1 MALTDPVTVLKGVG
15 ASRAAQLE
23 KLGIVTLEDLIHYY
37 PRDYEDRTKLV
48 TLSQLTTEEPACFR
62 AMVLST
68 PRTSY
73 VRRGLTYTRC
83 TISDDTARLRIT
95 WFNQPWMSQN
105 LVRGTEYYFYGSL
118 SGDDRKY
125 ELVNPVVEQI
135 EAPPTATRCIIPV
148 YTLTKGLTSRMLQ
161 SLIFAAMER
170 CQGEL
175 TDRLPAG
182 VLEHEQLMPLYPA
195 LIEVHHPT
203 TTEALSKARQRLIF
217 EEFFLYSLGIGLMKA
232 RRGQE
237 SHYPCQKPIPRY
249 FYDSLSF
256 DLTGAQSRCLQE
268 ISDDLLSGSPMNRLV
283 QGDVGSGKT
292 MVALGAMLQ
301 AVENGYQAVLM
312 APTELLADQH
322 NQNFSKIL
330 APLGIPCVLLTGST
344 PTAQRRRILDYIA
357 VGAAKIIVGTHA
369 LFSGTVDFYNLGLVV
384 IDEQHRFGV
393 RQRAA
398 LAAKGNA
405 PHMLVLSAT
414 PIPRTLALILY
425 GDLDVSVIDELPPG
439 RQPVETFL
447 VSSGYRARLNGF
459 IRKQVELGRQV
470 YVVCPA
476 VEENPETGLTAAET
490 MFDTLSRTFPD
501 LKVGLVHGKLRSDAK
516 EYTMAAF
523 LRHEIDILVA
533 TTVIEVG
540 VDVKNATLMV
550 IENADRFGLSQLHQ
564 LRGRVGRGSEKSYC
578 ILVSDNR
585 NLDTRKRLKAL
596 CATNDGFAI
605 SQQDLDLRGPGDF
618 FGSRQ
623 SGLPMFHMASLAGD
637 MAVLQRAQ
645 DSAKAY
651 LTSAPD
657 PDDPANEALLARVHQ
672 LFDAAGDTF
681 N

>member
-48 TLSQLTTEEPACFR
+48 TLSQLTPQEPVCFR
-62 AMVLST
+62 AMVLSA

-73 VRRGLTYTRC
+73 VRKGLTYTRC
-83 TISDDTARLRIT
+83 TISDDTAKLRIT

-105 LVRGTEYYFYGSL
+105 LSQGTEYYFYGSL

-125 ELVNPVVEQI
+125 ELTNPVVEQI

-161 SLIFAAMER
+161 SLISAAMER

-175 TDRLPAG
+175 TDQLPAEI
-182 VLEHEQLMPLYPA
+182 LAQEQLIPLYQA
-195 LIEVHHPT
+195 LVEVHHPT
-203 TTEALSKARQRLIF
+203 TAQALSEARRRLIF
-217 EEFFLYSLGIGLMKA
+217 EEFFLYSLGLGLMKA

-237 SHYPCQKPIPRY
+237 SHYPCTKPVPRY

-256 DLTGAQSRCLQE
+256 DLTHAQSRCLQE

-322 NQNFSKIL
+322 YQNFSDIL

-369 LFSGTVDFYNLGLVV
+369 LFSDTVDFYNLGLVV

-459 IRKQVELGRQV
+459 IRKQVDLGQQV

-476 VEENPETGLTAAET
+476 VEENPDTGLTAAET
-490 MFDTLSRTFPD
+490 MFETLSRTFPD

-516 EYTMAAF
+516 EYTMGAF

-540 VDVKNATLMV
+540 VDVRNATLMV

-623 SGLPMFHMASLAGD
+623 SGLPMFHMASLAVD

-645 DSAKAY
+645 DAAKTY
-651 LTSAPD
+651 LTSVPD
-657 PDDPANEALLARVHQ
+657 PDAPEHQALLARVHQ

>member
-1 MALTDPVTVLKGVG
+1 MVLTDPVTVLKGVG

-23 KLGIVTLEDLIHYY
+23 MLGVVTLEELIHYY
-37 PRDYEDRTKLV
+37 PRDYEDRTKMV

-73 VRRGLTYTRC
+73 VRKGLTYTRC
-83 TISDDTARLRIT
+83 TISDDTAKVRIT

-105 LVRGTEYYFYGSL
+105 LVQGESYYFYGSL

-125 ELVNPVVEQI
+125 ELLNPVVEQI

-161 SLIFAAMER
+161 SLIFTAMEQCR
-170 CQGEL
+170 DQL
-175 TDRLPAG
+175 TDGLPDG
-182 VLEHEQLMPLYPA
+182 ILEQEQLVPLYQA
-195 LIEVHHPT
+195 LAQVHHPT
-203 TTEALSKARQRLIF
+203 TTEALSEARRRLIF
-217 EEFFLYSLGIGLMKA
+217 EEFFLYSLGLGLMKA

-237 SHYPCQKPIPRY
+237 SHYPCQKPVPQY

-256 DLTGAQSRCLQE
+256 ALTNAQSRCLKE

-322 NQNFSKIL
+322 YQNFSNIL

-344 PTAQRRRILDYIA
+344 PTAQRRRALDYIA
-357 VGAAKIIVGTHA
+357 VGAAKIIIGTHA
-369 LFSGTVDFYNLGLVV
+369 LFSGTVDYYNLGLVV

-425 GDLDVSVIDELPPG
+425 GDLDVSVIDELPRG

-459 IRKQVELGRQV
+459 IRKQVDAGRQV

-476 VEENPETGLTAAET
+476 VEENAETGLTAAET
-490 MFDTLSRTFPD
+490 MFEALSATFPD
-501 LKVGLVHGKLRSDAK
+501 FKVGLVHGKLRSEAK
-516 EYTMAAF
+516 EYTMGAF

-540 VDVKNATLMV
+540 VDVRNATLMV

-637 MAVLQRAQ
+637 MTVLQRAQ
-645 DSAKAY
+645 DAAKAY

-657 PDDPANEALLARVHQ
+657 PTDPGNQALLTRVHQ

>member
-1 MALTDPVTVLKGVG
+1 MVLTDPVTVLKGVG

-23 KLGIVTLEDLIHYY
+23 KLGIVTLEDLIHCY
-37 PRDYEDRTKLV
+37 PRDYEDRTKMV
-48 TLSQLTTEEPACFR
+48 TLSQLTPEESACFR
-62 AMVLST
+62 AMVLSA

-73 VRRGLTYTRC
+73 VRKGLTYTRC
-83 TISDDTARLRIT
+83 TVSDDTAKVRVT

-105 LVRGTEYYFYGSL
+105 LLPGESYYFYGSL

-125 ELVNPVVEQI
+125 ELTNPVVEQI

-161 SLIFAAMER
+161 SLIFTAMEQCR
-170 CQGEL
+170 DQL
-175 TDRLPAG
+175 TDGLPDG
-182 VLEHEQLMPLYPA
+182 ILEQEQLVPLYQA
-195 LIEVHHPT
+195 LLEVHHPT
-203 TTEALSKARQRLIF
+203 TTEALSEARRRLIF
-217 EEFFLYSLGIGLMKA
+217 EEFFLYSLGLGLMKA

-237 SHYPCQKPIPRY
+237 SHYPCTKPVPQY

-256 DLTGAQSRCLQE
+256 SLTGAQSRCLRE

-322 NQNFSKIL
+322 YQNFSKIL
-330 APLGIPCVLLTGST
+330 APMGIPCGLLTGST
-344 PTAQRRRILDYIA
+344 PTAQRRRALDYIA
-357 VGAAKIIVGTHA
+357 VGAAKIIIGTHA
-369 LFSGTVDFYNLGLVV
+369 LFSGTVDYYNLGLVV

-398 LAAKGNA
+398 LATKGNA

-459 IRKQVELGRQV
+459 IRKQVDAGRQV

-476 VEENPETGLTAAET
+476 VEENAETGLTAAET
-490 MFDTLSRTFPD
+490 MFETLSATFPD

-516 EYTMAAF
+516 EYTMGAF

-540 VDVKNATLMV
+540 VDVSNATLMV

-585 NLDTRKRLKAL
+585 NLVTRKRLKAL

-637 MAVLQRAQ
+637 MTVLQRAQ
-645 DSAKAY
+645 DAAKSY

-657 PDDPANEALLARVHQ
+657 PMDPSNQALLARVHQ

>member
-23 KLGIVTLEDLIHYY
+23 KLRIVTLEDLIHYY

-217 EEFFLYSLGIGLMKA
+217 EEFFLYSLGVGLMKA

-237 SHYPCQKPIPRY
+237 SH
-249 FYDSLSF
+249 
-256 DLTGAQSRCLQE
+256 
-268 ISDDLLSGSPMNRLV
+268 
-283 QGDVGSGKT
+283 
-292 MVALGAMLQ
+292 
-301 AVENGYQAVLM
+301 
-312 APTELLADQH
+312 
-322 NQNFSKIL
+322 
-330 APLGIPCVLLTGST
+330 
-344 PTAQRRRILDYIA
+344 
-357 VGAAKIIVGTHA
+357 
-369 LFSGTVDFYNLGLVV
+369 
-384 IDEQHRFGV
+384 
-393 RQRAA
+393 
-398 LAAKGNA
+398 
-405 PHMLVLSAT
+405 
-414 PIPRTLALILY
+414 
-425 GDLDVSVIDELPPG
+425 
-439 RQPVETFL
+439 
-447 VSSGYRARLNGF
+447 
-459 IRKQVELGRQV
+459 
-470 YVVCPA
+470 
-476 VEENPETGLTAAET
+476 
-490 MFDTLSRTFPD
+490 
-501 LKVGLVHGKLRSDAK
+501 
-516 EYTMAAF
+516 
-523 LRHEIDILVA
+523 
-533 TTVIEVG
+533 
-540 VDVKNATLMV
+540 
-550 IENADRFGLSQLHQ
+550 
-564 LRGRVGRGSEKSYC
+564 
-578 ILVSDNR
+578 
-585 NLDTRKRLKAL
+585 
-596 CATNDGFAI
+596 
-605 SQQDLDLRGPGDF
+605 
-618 FGSRQ
+618 
-623 SGLPMFHMASLAGD
+623 
-637 MAVLQRAQ
+637 
-645 DSAKAY
+645 
-651 LTSAPD
+651 
-657 PDDPANEALLARVHQ
+657 
-672 LFDAAGDTF
+672 
-681 N
+681 

>member
-1 MALTDPVTVLKGVG
+1 
-15 ASRAAQLE
+15 
-23 KLGIVTLEDLIHYY
+23 
-37 PRDYEDRTKLV
+37 
-48 TLSQLTTEEPACFR
+48 
-62 AMVLST
+62 
-68 PRTSY
+68 
-73 VRRGLTYTRC
+73 
-83 TISDDTARLRIT
+83 
-95 WFNQPWMSQN
+95 
-105 LVRGTEYYFYGSL
+105 
-118 SGDDRKY
+118 
-125 ELVNPVVEQI
+125 
-135 EAPPTATRCIIPV
+135 
-148 YTLTKGLTSRMLQ
+148 
-161 SLIFAAMER
+161 
-170 CQGEL
+170 
-175 TDRLPAG
+175 
-182 VLEHEQLMPLYPA
+182 
-195 LIEVHHPT
+195 
-203 TTEALSKARQRLIF
+203 
-217 EEFFLYSLGIGLMKA
+217 
-232 RRGQE
+232 
-237 SHYPCQKPIPRY
+237 
-249 FYDSLSF
+249 
-256 DLTGAQSRCLQE
+256 
-268 ISDDLLSGSPMNRLV
+268 MNRLV

-459 IRKQVELGRQV
+459 IRKQVDLGRQV

-564 LRGRVGRGSEKSYC
+564 LRGRVGRS
-578 ILVSDNR
+578 
-585 NLDTRKRLKAL
+585 TR
-596 CATNDGFAI
+596 
-605 SQQDLDLRGPGDF
+605 
-618 FGSRQ
+618 
-623 SGLPMFHMASLAGD
+623 
-637 MAVLQRAQ
+637 RA
-645 DSAKAY
+645 AAY
-651 LTSAPD
+651 LTYRPSKVLTEDQSKRLSAIREYAAFGSGFKIAMRDLEIRGAGNLLGPEQSGFLMSVGYDLYLRLLEEAVLEEQGKPVVRETLCTADFAVAAAIPERYIPAPEQRMDLYRRIARVRTQEEGDDITDELIDRYGD
-657 PDDPANEALLARVHQ
+657 PPVGVANLIAIALLRARAAALGITELVQ
-672 LFDAAGDTF
+672 KEGSLRFSLPQPDFAKVAAVCGLEKYKGRLLFSAGDKPYLSLRLKKGDDVLKLAGIVLRDFEAAG
-681 N
+681 

>member
-1 MALTDPVTVLKGVG
+1 MVLTDPVTVLKGVG

-23 KLGIVTLEDLIHYY
+23 KLGIVTLEDLIHFY
-37 PRDYEDRTKLV
+37 PRDYEDRTKMV
-48 TLSQLTTEEPACFR
+48 TLDQLTPQEPACFR

-73 VRRGLTYTRC
+73 VRKGLTYTRC
-83 TISDDTARLRIT
+83 TVSDDTAKVRVT

-105 LVRGTEYYFYGSL
+105 LTQGETYYFYGSL

-125 ELVNPVVEQI
+125 ELLNPVVEQI
-135 EAPPTATRCIIPV
+135 EAPPTATRCIIPI

-161 SLIFAAMER
+161 SLISAAMEQCR
-170 CQGEL
+170 EQL
-175 TDRLPAG
+175 TDGLPAD
-182 VLEHEQLMPLYPA
+182 VLRQEQLISLYPA
-195 LIEVHHPT
+195 LLEVHHPT
-203 TTEALSKARQRLIF
+203 TAEALSEARRRLIF
-217 EEFFLYSLGIGLMKA
+217 EEFFLYSLGLGLMKA

-237 SHYPCQKPIPRY
+237 THYPCTKPIPQS
-249 FYDSLSF
+249 FYGSLSF
-256 DLTGAQSRCLQE
+256 SLTGAQSRCLNE
-268 ISDDLLSGSPMNRLV
+268 ISDDLLSGRPMNRLV

-322 NQNFSKIL
+322 YQNFSKIL

-357 VGAAKIIVGTHA
+357 VGAAKIIIGTHA

-459 IRKQVELGRQV
+459 IRKQVEAGQQV

-476 VEENPETGLTAAET
+476 VEENPDTGLTSAEAT
-490 MFDTLSRTFPD
+490 FQTLSTTFPD
-501 LKVGLVHGKLRSDAK
+501 LRVGLVHGKLRSDAK
-516 EYTMAAF
+516 EYTMSAF

-540 VDVKNATLMV
+540 VDVRNATLMV

-564 LRGRVGRGSEKSYC
+564 LRGRVGRGSQQSYC

-637 MAVLQRAQ
+637 MAVLQHAQ
-645 DSAKAY
+645 AAAKAY

-657 PDDPANEALLARVHQ
+657 PQAPRNQALLARVHQ
-672 LFDAAGDTF
+672 LFDEAGDTF